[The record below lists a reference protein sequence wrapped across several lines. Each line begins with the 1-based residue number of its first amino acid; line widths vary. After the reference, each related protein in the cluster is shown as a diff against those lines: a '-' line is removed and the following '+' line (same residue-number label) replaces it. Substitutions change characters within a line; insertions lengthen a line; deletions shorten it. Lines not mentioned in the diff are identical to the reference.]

1 MLRFGKTKV
10 AKEEIYVAKKLVKAW
25 DANVENTVLSKSVE
39 TKNNSEYWIGY
50 LVEVI
55 KPFVLLLPKMS
66 DYVKIFKDKSGIKNK
81 NFK

>member
-10 AKEEIYVAKKLVKAW
+10 AKEEIYVAKKLVKTW
-25 DANVENTVLSKSVE
+25 DANVENIVLSKSVE

-55 KPFVLLLPKMS
+55 RPFVLLLPKMS
-66 DYVKIFKDKSGIKNK
+66 DYVKIFKDESGIKNK

>member
-55 KPFVLLLPKMS
+55 RPFVLLLPKMS
-66 DYVKIFKDKSGIKNK
+66 DYVKIFKDESGIKNK

>member
-66 DYVKIFKDKSGIKNK
+66 DYVKIFEDKSGIKNK

>member
-39 TKNNSEYWIGY
+39 TKNNSEFWIGY